1 MVVMPVATMAWGDR
15 SGRLID
21 PFGHQWSIATRV
33 APSSPPS
40 PPSPLEML
48 QSAQEAWMNLLK

>member
-1 MVVMPVATMAWGDR
+1 MAWGDR
-15 SGRLID
+15 CGRLVD